1 MPTTPSTPAQ
11 NPVDM
16 DAVAEWVGLHY
27 QKNFAAES
35 KEQRA
40 DWIARYVE
48 MHAADSD
55 AVGAAVPTKTVKFV
69 VDVHNDDDD
78 GPLYAVLEVDQ
89 AFLAKSARLVEACKM
104 YSLNAAHV
112 EGTPIWDCPD
122 TVNSYQMGASRSGVI
137 WFDAGL
143 KTGGSCETEK
153 VVLTELAAQFESSSD
168 GDVVFL
174 CDEHSAAR
182 GWYEENHPEDE
193 EDDAEQPKSIHL
205 LVDAITASQ
214 DTPIWA
220 SIKVDADFLR
230 QLASLRTACIE
241 FGLTEARVE
250 GAPIWG
256 SQDADDLRLVHCQL
270 VVTRDGNFYHS
281 SNPQEL
287 ARDYAITTQRV
298 GIAQALE
305 AFHATADQKA
315 VDLGEGAQS
324 HRVPVEAPRG

>member
-1 MPTTPSTPAQ
+1 M
-11 NPVDM
+11 
-16 DAVAEWVGLHY
+16 
-27 QKNFAAES
+27 
-35 KEQRA
+35 
-40 DWIARYVE
+40 
-48 MHAADSD
+48 
-55 AVGAAVPTKTVKFV
+55 
-69 VDVHNDDDD
+69 
-78 GPLYAVLEVDQ
+78 
-89 AFLAKSARLVEACKM
+89 
-104 YSLNAAHV
+104 
-112 EGTPIWDCPD
+112 
-122 TVNSYQMGASRSGVI
+122 
-137 WFDAGL
+137 
-143 KTGGSCETEK
+143 
-153 VVLTELAAQFESSSD
+153 
-168 GDVVFL
+168 
-174 CDEHSAAR
+174 
-182 GWYEENHPEDE
+182 
-193 EDDAEQPKSIHL
+193 
-205 LVDAITASQ
+205 DAITASQ